1 MFDVKRLKPV
11 TVITGHY
18 GVGKTN
24 LAINLALDARYA
36 GMEVRVADLDIVN
49 PYFRSSDY
57 RRLLEDAGV
66 QVIAPRYAGTTLDA
80 PAISAAIAA
89 GAHDFG
95 ENRPDVLAA
104 KVAQLPEQTWHFIGN
119 VQSRKIPEIV
129 ACASLVHSVCKE
141 EHFAKFDQAAE
152 RLGKVQ
158 DILLEVNVSGE
169 ESKSGFTPDEAIHAL
184 QLAETFPH
192 IAVRGLMTMAP
203 QGNLDVARECFEGL
217 AALRDALRSQ
227 LPSEQAARFN
237 ELSMGMSEDWRE
249 AVCAGATMVR
259 IGRALFSDSFESVQA

>member
-1 MFDVKRLKPV
+1 M
-11 TVITGHY
+11 
-18 GVGKTN
+18 
-24 LAINLALDARYA
+24 
-36 GMEVRVADLDIVN
+36 
-49 PYFRSSDY
+49 
-57 RRLLEDAGV
+57 
-66 QVIAPRYAGTTLDA
+66 
-80 PAISAAIAA
+80 
-89 GAHDFG
+89 
-95 ENRPDVLAA
+95 
-104 KVAQLPEQTWHFIGN
+104 
-119 VQSRKIPEIV
+119 
-129 ACASLVHSVCKE
+129 
-141 EHFAKFDQAAE
+141 
-152 RLGKVQ
+152 Q

-169 ESKSGFTPDEAIHAL
+169 ESKSGFAPDEAIHAL